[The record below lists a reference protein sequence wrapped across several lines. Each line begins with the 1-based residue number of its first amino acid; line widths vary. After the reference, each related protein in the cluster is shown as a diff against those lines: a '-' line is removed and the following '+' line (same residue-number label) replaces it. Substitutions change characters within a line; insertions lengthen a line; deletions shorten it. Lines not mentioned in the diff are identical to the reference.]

1 MRFMPL
7 FVLAGLLSACG
18 GAGNQGSS
26 FRLTE
31 NSMYNIDSVH
41 AAATGTT
48 TKDKNAEKEF
58 LEALDLYRNKKKA
71 GQSIPLFKS
80 SILKQPQAKA
90 YYELGN
96 ALLDGGKYKE
106 AIQSF
111 DMAEQLN
118 YTPLHK
124 LLYNKACAYSLDNN
138 EEKGMYYLVSAIE
151 FGYTNLDNIMKD
163 KDLANLRKNS
173 YRFTTSV
180 KEALSG
186 HGDPEKL
193 QWTMYYRGFKQVNF
207 PLTLDKSYA
216 TKQEFKDIPYDF
228 EKYVSEMRNAK
239 FERETGSAFYY
250 VGLIKSDST
259 FRTVC
264 YAVNDKEIEGYNW
277 PYYFL
282 ASYAPSG
289 KLIDK
294 LMIAGQQ
301 LDEDPYKVG
310 VVNAN
315 GEITVTAYKMEYEK
329 DVTKTPFNEN
339 KEKSST
345 EIKKDFYSIS
355 ADGHFVH
362 KANEPLALR

>member
-7 FVLAGLLSACG
+7 FVLAGLISACG
-18 GAGNQGSS
+18 STGSQGTS

-31 NSMYNIDSVH
+31 NAMYNTDSVN
-41 AAATGTT
+41 AAIAGST

-58 LEALDLYRNKKKA
+58 LEAVDLYRNKKKA
-71 GQSIPLFKS
+71 GESVALFKS
-80 SILKQPQAKA
+80 SIVKQPQAKA

-106 AIQSF
+106 AVQAF
-111 DMAEQLN
+111 DMAELLN

-124 LLYNKACAYSLDNN
+124 LLFNKACAYALDSN

-163 KDLANLRKNS
+163 KDLANLRGNP
-173 YRFTTSV
+173 YLFTNRV

-193 QWTMYYRGFKQVNF
+193 QWTMYYREFKPVNF
-207 PLTLDKSYA
+207 PLTLDKSFA
-216 TKQEFKDIPYDF
+216 TKTQFKDIPYDF
-228 EKYVSEMRNAK
+228 EKYVFEMRNAK

-250 VGLIKSDST
+250 VGLIKSDT
-259 FRTVC
+259 AFKTVC

-277 PYYFL
+277 PYYMV
-282 ASYAPSG
+282 ASYAPTG

-294 LMIAGQQ
+294 LMIAGQV

-310 VVNAN
+310 VIKAN
-315 GEITVTAYKMEYEK
+315 GEITVTSYKIEYEQ
-329 DVTKTPFNEN
+329 DITKTQFNEN
-339 KEKSST
+339 KEKSSA
-345 EIKKDFYSIS
+345 EIRKEFYSIS
-355 ADGHFVH
+355 ADGHFVQ
-362 KANEPLALR
+362 KSNEPLALR